1 MNLFTQIKSLEA
13 PVFEGIQGS
22 GNSKLR
28 RIYTSICPFVMM
40 EDLKDIAHE
49 KEELCSYFS

>member
-49 KEELCSYFS
+49 KEELRSYFA